1 MLQLWQAFAVRCV
14 PHFARFADLAAG
26 RNVLAPKQKLG
37 EFLIVGDV
45 EKGDGETSAY
55 KKREFVV
62 VQPISDAN
70 E

>member
-1 MLQLWQAFAVRCV
+1 M
-14 PHFARFADLAAG
+14 
-26 RNVLAPKQKLG
+26 LAPKQKLG